1 MLRCIQTCTGCAE
14 SLNFGFLAEDFR
26 ISGRKFVAVTSLASG
41 ALAWFFLLSVY
52 LPRMLT
58 TMIPDPILAVTG
70 QVVFFVTGI
79 VSAVIG
85 SIVSQKVNIRKFL
98 ISWIMLGVIS
108 TAALSLSLGTILSIF
123 MTFALGV
130 SLGLGL
136 PSSLAFLAD
145 STIVEER
152 GRIAGITILI
162 SFLLAFLA
170 IAISG
175 VFGGELIVIIL
186 SGIAIKLTSF
196 LALILDKCE
205 RPIIGIRTQVVKP
218 NYRELSFY
226 LLPWIMFAMA
236 SVIASNVVPKSEDFQ
251 SAVLTGTILRYALIA
266 LFGLIWGVLAD
277 RVGRKMPII
286 FGLIALGLSFS
297 MLTYSMTPS
306 TVLVYLAISG
316 VAWGAFFTIYL
327 VIPGDLSNPGRREKF
342 YTLGSISPLTAMISI
357 MLILTALETQ
367 FALSS
372 FSNVLSV
379 MLFLSIIPVLRAKE
393 TLQESKVQERR
404 LKEHVEKV
412 GKIIK
417 ESEGQ

>member
-1 MLRCIQTCTGCAE
+1 M
-14 SLNFGFLAEDFR
+14 NFGFLAEDLR
-26 ISGRKFVAVTSLASG
+26 ISRRKFGAVTLLASG
-41 ALAWFFLLSVY
+41 ALAWYFLISIY
-52 LPRMLT
+52 LPSILT
-58 TMIPDPILAVTG
+58 TIAPDFTLAVTG

-85 SIVSQKVNIRKFL
+85 SLVSQKVNLRKFL
-98 ISWIMLGVIS
+98 IFWITLGVIS
-108 TAALSLSLGTILSIF
+108 TAALSLSLGAIFSIF
-123 MTFALGV
+123 TTFILGL

-145 STIVEER
+145 NTIVEER
-152 GRIAGITILI
+152 GRIAGITILTT
-162 SFLLAFLA
+162 FLLAFLA

-175 VFGGELIVIIL
+175 VFGSELIVIIL
-186 SGIAIKLTSF
+186 GGIVIRSTSF
-196 LALILDKCE
+196 FALLLDKCE
-205 RPIIGIRTQVVKP
+205 RPIIGIITQVVRP

-226 LLPWIMFAMA
+226 LLPWIMFAAA
-236 SVIASNVVPKSEDFQ
+236 SVIASNVVPKSEEFQ
-251 SAVLTGTILRYALIA
+251 SAVLIGTILRYALIA
-266 LFGLIWGVLAD
+266 LFGLIWGIVAD

-286 FGLIALGLSFS
+286 IGLIALGLSFS
-297 MLTYSMTPS
+297 MLNYSMNTS
-306 TVLVYLAISG
+306 TVLIYLAISG

-327 VIPGDLSNPGRREKF
+327 VIPGDLSNRGRREKF

-372 FSNVLSV
+372 FSNLLSA

-393 TLQESKVQERR
+393 TLQESKVQERK

-417 ESEGQ
+417 ESEDNNQEPTS